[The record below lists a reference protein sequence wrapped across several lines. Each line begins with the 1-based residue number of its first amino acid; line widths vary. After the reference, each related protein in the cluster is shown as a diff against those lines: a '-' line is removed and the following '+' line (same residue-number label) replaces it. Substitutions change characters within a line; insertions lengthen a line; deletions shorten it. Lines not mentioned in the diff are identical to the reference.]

1 MSGPVVPV
9 SDECDAGDHRTAHNE
24 SVSFPVR
31 PRRYWTRRRTP
42 RNRARRPHKPYRLKY
57 RPCTRAP
64 GGPGRGRGSAP
75 GRPPVSVPARARAR
89 AAVRRMAGRAGW
101 VRAVGQIYRYRR
113 GSVGARRAAHD
124 RVVRI
129 APAHPDRFRAR
140 DRVAD
145 RPNPREATR
154 NPARLG
160 RACRLSVRAPVA
172 ARHRVTRV
180 AARRN
185 ETLRKHTRAEI
196 IYPRRPDR
204 TVPAAAPAPPAVLR
218 CDSH

>member
-1 MSGPVVPV
+1 MRARTRMPRDDARGKHDSDPCADARDDQRCRHAQRRDEVLSGPVVPV

-31 PRRYWTRRRTP
+31 PRRYRTRRRTLKSWFV
-42 RNRARRPHKPYRLKY
+42 RAAAGANA
-57 RPCTRAP
+57 RASSA
-64 GGPGRGRGSAP
+64 GARSRGSAP

-145 RPNPREATR
+145 RPNPQR
-154 NPARLG
+154 P
-160 RACRLSVRAPVA
+160 RAPGA
-172 ARHRVTRV
+172 S
-180 AARRN
+180 
-185 ETLRKHTRAEI
+185 
-196 IYPRRPDR
+196 
-204 TVPAAAPAPPAVLR
+204 VPA
-218 CDSH
+218 